1 MLPSKVHKEI
11 DIYLRAFL
19 WDGVDLNKKKAKVA
33 LEYVYVPKDE
43 WGGFALMRSKD

>member
-33 LEYVYVPKDE
+33 LEDVYVPKE
-43 WGGFALMRSKD
+43 EGGVGLL